1 MRINWKARFRNK
13 AFIITFITLVIAF
26 VYQILGLFGI
36 VPSVS
41 EESIVNIATMLVNIL
56 AFVGVIVDPTTSGVN
71 DSERAMTYFRDC
83 DESEGD
89 VDGE

>member
-1 MRINWKARFRNK
+1 
-13 AFIITFITLVIAF
+13 
-26 VYQILGLFGI
+26 
-36 VPSVS
+36 
-41 EESIVNIATMLVNIL
+41 VNIL